1 MFNFSKLKKSSKLYD
16 EIQQQIKDTESK
28 NQIISSIWRA
38 RSAFHLSLLRCAA
51 RPLIKVQWGKVQSLQ
66 VPRSQ
71 CVSVCVC
78 VCICMWNCLFLF
90 CASFVDFFHC
100 SKQAL
105 PPPKPPCPALPTKRE
120 QQERIR
126 ERERG
131 RGRERAATCCADL
144 TSLAASRTG
153 PRANSRKWTTKRR
166 ITTTKTKTKQIE

>member
-71 CVSVCVC
+71 CVSVCMSVCVC

-105 PPPKPPCPALPTKRE
+105 PPPKPPCQALPNKRE
-120 QQERIR
+120 QQERNR
-126 ERERG
+126 ERE
-131 RGRERAATCCADL
+131 EEAESVQPLAAL
-144 TSLAASRTG
+144 TSHLSPRRGQALGRT
-153 PRANSRKWTTKRR
+153 AENEQQS
-166 ITTTKTKTKQIE
+166 EE